1 MYWELPEG
9 SDDTDEDYD
18 EDSDEP
24 AFKMETA
31 GFEEN
36 WDNYVWIMLIN
47 VESFLSSHISFKNTL
62 FKHRDWL
69 CKCVRARA
77 DSVSKWYLVIHC
89 TLSYELHKYSLW
101 RKGVGSEKV
110 DLVNVC

>member
-1 MYWELPEG
+1 MDWEWPEG

-47 VESFLSSHISFKNTL
+47 VESFLSSHISFKKIKSQKIRL
-62 FKHRDWL
+62 LDCLELGYYYFYWCWL
-69 CKCVRARA
+69 CI
-77 DSVSKWYLVIHC
+77 SISS
-89 TLSYELHKYSLW
+89 T
-101 RKGVGSEKV
+101 
-110 DLVNVC
+110 